1 MNLGEN
7 IYKFRKEKNL
17 SQEKLAELLEVS
29 RQSIS
34 KWETNTS
41 IPELDKLVKMSEI
54 FGVSLDELIKHPTTQ
69 EKEETP
75 CTQKIVTSNFTN
87 HPKATVGQT
96 QKIIGIILL
105 CFGILAFLL
114 FTVLGGIFSGLIISF
129 PFIACATICFIFRKR
144 ALLFCCWAIY
154 FCFDIYFSFATGINR
169 SNVLFS
175 LIWTNEMNF
184 GILYFSWIL
193 FIILAALVFA
203 TFFSYRNFIFTP
215 NKKRIIILSV
225 FLFCTISMFIIS
237 CILTTNLMNE
247 MINSEHMALR
257 TYSFFIR
264 FVSLIADWLNI
275 SAFSV
280 TLIHLLGYLKFKKQ
294 KRGLS

>member
-17 SQEKLAELLEVS
+17 SQENLAELLEVS

-41 IPELDKLVKMSEI
+41 IPELDKLIKMSEI
-54 FGVSLDELIKHPTTQ
+54 FGVSLDDLVKDLSLQ
-69 EKEETP
+69 ENIAPP
-75 CTQKIVTSNFTN
+75 CPQKLEKQEIQNQKRES
-87 HPKATVGQT
+87 VGQT
-96 QKIIGIILL
+96 QKLIGIILL

-129 PFIACATICFIFRKR
+129 PFIACAAICLIFKKR

-154 FCFDIYFSFATGINR
+154 FSFDIYFSFATGINR
-169 SNVLFS
+169 ANVLFS
-175 LIWTNEMNF
+175 LIWTREMNF
-184 GILYFSWIL
+184 GILYFSWL
-193 FIILAALVFA
+193 FFIVLVTLVFA
-203 TFFSYRNFIFTP
+203 TFFSYRKFIFTP

-225 FLFCTISMFIIS
+225 FLFCTISVFIIS
-237 CILTTNLMNE
+237 CILATNLMNE
-247 MINSEHMALR
+247 IINSEHMALR

-264 FVSLIADWLNI
+264 FVSLISDWLNI
-275 SAFSV
+275 LAFSV